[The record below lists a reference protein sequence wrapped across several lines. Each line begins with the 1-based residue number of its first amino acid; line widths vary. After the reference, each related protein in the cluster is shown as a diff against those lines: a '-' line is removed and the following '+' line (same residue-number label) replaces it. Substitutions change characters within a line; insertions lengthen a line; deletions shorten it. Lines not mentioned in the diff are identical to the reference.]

1 MTLHNY
7 SMQLFWSEE
16 DQEYVAVI
24 PEFPYLSALAATP
37 EQAVHEAEIVLG
49 LALDHM
55 AEIGQD
61 PPEPLTLS
69 GYSGEIRV
77 RMPRTLHRKLA
88 ARARMENVSLN
99 TLMVSLLAEGIGAM
113 EELPRSRSEIRR
125 PRKPAAVTGES
136 AGTAAELK
144 PSSSSTAA
152 RTRR

>member
-16 DQEYVAVI
+16 DQEYVVVI

-37 EQAVHEAEIVLG
+37 EQAAHEAEIVLG

-55 AEIGQD
+55 AEIGQT

-69 GYSGEIRV
+69 SYSGEIRV

-88 ARARMENVSLN
+88 ARARMDNVSLN
-99 TLMVSLLAEGIGAM
+99 TLMVSLLAEGIGAV
-113 EELPRSRSEIRR
+113 EEVPRSGSGIRR
-125 PRKPAAVTGES
+125 PRKPAAVTGEF
-136 AGTAAELK
+136 AGTTAELESS
-144 PSSSSTAA
+144 PSNRAA